1 MVTEHDLTG
10 CFGVRSWTCFV
21 DRIVE
26 NPQIHE
32 EKRVKLLVSL
42 DVRDDKPAG
51 DGDASHYPGKI
62 HHFSLGKST
71 MSTGPFEK

>member
-1 MVTEHDLTG
+1 
-10 CFGVRSWTCFV
+10 
-21 DRIVE
+21 VE
-26 NPQIHE
+26 
-32 EKRVKLLVSL
+32 LLVSL